1 MPIIIKGE
9 INDKKRII
17 SVFFIIIAVVL
28 FAFMF
33 LPSVVDQETEVTVSK
48 FEFLRYAFETDF
60 EGSSFW
66 EHAYVWGTIMQI
78 LSIVFLI
85 IVSFLSIF
93 DNIKLKT
100 LLKLACLHWCAVSVL
115 FLAYIN
121 SAGSLWSIGSIL
133 SILVDIME
141 IAVAG
146 RFLRIEKKDG
156 KKREKKAIDD
166 TNFVRDEIVTSTII
180 IREKETKQCQIALA
194 KEAQEREEARQTIIT
209 ILKIVGCVAL
219 LPIAVCMLIVIIM
232 TAFTEDRYKYKREGG
247 EVKQRISYVNK
258 NGKRVTYWRRRR

>member
-1 MPIIIKGE
+1 MT
-9 INDKKRII
+9 KKRII

-33 LPSVVDQETEVTVSK
+33 LPSVVDQETEVSASK
-48 FEFLRYAFETDF
+48 FEFLGYAFETDF
-60 EGSSFW
+60 EGFYFW

-85 IVSFLSIF
+85 IVSFLSIS

-115 FLAYIN
+115 FLAYLN

-146 RFLRIEKKDG
+146 RFLRMEKKDG
-156 KKREKKAIDD
+156 KKREKMAIDD
-166 TNFVRDEIVTSTII
+166 TNFVRDEVIASTII
-180 IREKETKQCQIALA
+180 ILQHIPSGAYFCNINTNGLIISKLDIGQAKSFLSKKDALSALSGAPDYRDCNWRCLSLKRENEVIDDFIEKE
-194 KEAQEREEARQTIIT
+194 
-209 ILKIVGCVAL
+209 
-219 LPIAVCMLIVIIM
+219 
-232 TAFTEDRYKYKREGG
+232 
-247 EVKQRISYVNK
+247 
-258 NGKRVTYWRRRR
+258 